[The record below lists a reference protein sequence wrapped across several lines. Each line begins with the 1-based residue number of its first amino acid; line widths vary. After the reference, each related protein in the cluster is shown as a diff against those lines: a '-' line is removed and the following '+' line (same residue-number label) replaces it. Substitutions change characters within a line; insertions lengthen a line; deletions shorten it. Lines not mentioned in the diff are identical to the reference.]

1 MCFVGQKKLAFFNVR
16 PAERDEG
23 GEAAR
28 NVTGWRGGLGEVW
41 VSTWKDSQPRKR
53 VRVCVGSES
62 WLCHSP
68 VAV

>member
-28 NVTGWRGGLGEVW
+28 NVTGWRGGLGAPW
-41 VSTWKDSQPRKR
+41 GR
-53 VRVCVGSES
+53 CG
-62 WLCHSP
+62 
-68 VAV
+68 